1 MTKRETDTKR
11 QKGKEKDEGK
21 KKKKSD
27 RYIDKQ
33 LGGI

>member
-21 KKKKSD
+21 KSD
-27 RYIDKQ
+27 RYVDKQ